1 METSSNSTEE
11 FHVQKSSGAMDI
23 LPDELY
29 GLVLGFLTNQSE
41 ELLLCKGVSKK
52 MAKDC

>member
-1 METSSNSTEE
+1 
-11 FHVQKSSGAMDI
+11 MDI

-52 MAKDC
+52 WQKIVEASFLWFSCDLLDG